1 MDYTLKDLE
10 DMCIR
15 LEHLCKELCYPP
27 SGTISLNEYVVSEAV
42 QVIQRVGE
50 CLAWANGQ
58 HGRDNLGEAFTM
70 PFLERHV
77 RDRLRDLLGTSNVH
91 LQAQVLQ
98 TIHILLAV
106 TSEEST
112 LFCHLTAGWYLNQI
126 VTAHFDFKNHDDL
139 LPLWMTVVKDIATK
153 INGENIMLFFDP
165 SSDKPFPMFSEA
177 IQYYHHPV
185 SQVRTHVQAT
195 SLEIFLKLKNED
207 DYLSEGTLST
217 LFQLVVKESEKFF
230 THVCCLLRDF
240 WRMADEAVIAGNKR
254 DAHSAFCIQNDML
267 MYLNDVFMC
276 DIPELSNIL
285 QEKLLRFALLPVLL
299 GSALCLQRH
308 PLPAQETAW
317 YLLCDFMATLR
328 SPHILTALAT
338 AMLRPHGAEEMMEL
352 VELPPPRTP
361 LDYFV
366 KQASWGGTA
375 QPGPFDKFDVSS
387 DEALYGAAPVPIMSL
402 LDARSGASRPL
413 VRNKLLDHF
422 EERLRCWISAAGQP
436 AAGQAASCT
445 MAALELL
452 LQALRASKEGLDA
465 SVAER
470 LGGIVCDCLA
480 RHSRLPWAVSLCA
493 LRALRELIA
502 AADVTSG
509 HARMVLGPLL
519 RDKVLAPLAEEL
531 LREASA
537 QAQQGSSA
545 QESWLHEFQ
554 EQWFAFASDLSE
566 LPDSTQ
572 QVPISMRHQLPEPG
586 QEPDMPDAPPIGRT
600 RCLRV
605 LLAVHRLAAGLAGV
619 ASKSTMEM
627 PGLSEAEREESL
639 KYQPGVPVHIGKMN
653 RVKCYAHGPAP
664 GLEKEAVYL
673 LPAQH
678 TLLLVRP
685 DDQKPFWAV
694 PVIAE
699 PLRLVRLIPGDENA
713 GRMDLQQLNA
723 SQSSH
728 DRQKT
733 LQLEVSSPRSPA
745 LRQPYGSGLSALPL
759 RPASGSGYPGTQPG
773 RDQLAHTMPVPG
785 LPLSGDFLS
794 GPSLP
799 NMPGPRLSSEATSE
813 APLPLALAFSDDRR
827 RRVAWKVIAQAQN
840 QVNQRISEGVMRFLT
855 DIQRGNLPT

>member
-1 MDYTLKDLE
+1 MEYTLKDLE
-10 DMCIR
+10 DMCLR
-15 LEHLCKELCYPP
+15 LEHLCKELCFPAA
-27 SGTISLNEYVVSEAV
+27 GRISLDEAVVAEAV

-50 CLAWANGQ
+50 CLAWAYGQ
-58 HGRDNLGEAFTM
+58 HTRAHLADQFTM

-77 RDRLRDLLGTSNVH
+77 RDRLKDLLGTSSAH

-126 VTAHFDFKNHDDL
+126 VTSHFDFKNNDDL

-153 INGENIMLFFDP
+153 INGGNIMLFFDP

-195 SLEIFLKLKNED
+195 SLEIFLKLKNEED
-207 DYLSEGTLST
+207 FSGGTLST
-217 LFQLVVKESEKFF
+217 LFQLVVQDSEKFF

-240 WRMADEAVIAGNKR
+240 WRMADEAVIAGNRR

-276 DIPELSNIL
+276 DIPQLSSIL

-299 GSALCLQRH
+299 GSTLGLQRQ

-317 YLLCDFMATLR
+317 YLLCDLMATLR

-338 AMLRPHGAEEMMEL
+338 TMLRPHGAEEVMQL

-361 LDYFV
+361 TSYFV
-366 KQASWGGTA
+366 MQASWGGNA
-375 QPGPFDKFDVSS
+375 QPGPFDDRYDLSS

-402 LDARSGASRPL
+402 LDSRSGASRPL

-422 EERLRCWISAAGQP
+422 EERLKSWISAAGQP

-470 LGGIVCDCLA
+470 LGDIVCDCLA

-509 HARMVLGPLL
+509 RARSVLGPLL
-519 RDKVLAPLAEEL
+519 REKVLSPLAEEL

-554 EQWFAFASDLSE
+554 EQWLAFTSDLSE

-572 QVPISMRHQLPEPG
+572 QVPTSMRHQLPEPG
-586 QEPDMPDAPPIGRT
+586 QETDMPDAPATGRA

-605 LLAVHRLAAGLAGV
+605 LLAVHRLAARLAGTT
-619 ASKSTMEM
+619 SKSTVEM

-639 KYQPGVPVHIGKMN
+639 RYQPGVPVHIGKMN
-653 RVKCYAHGPAP
+653 RVKCYAHGPVP
-664 GLEKEAVYL
+664 GLEKDAVYL

-699 PLRLVRLIPGDENA
+699 PLRLVRLIPGDENT
-713 GRMDLQQLNA
+713 GRIDLQQLNG
-723 SQSSH
+723 SQGSH
-728 DRQKT
+728 DRQRT

-759 RPASGSGYPGTQPG
+759 RPASGSGYRGAQLG
-773 RDQLAHTMPVPG
+773 LDQLAHTMPVPG

-794 GPSLP
+794 PSLP
-799 NMPGPRLSSEATSE
+799 NMPGPRMSSEAASE
-813 APLPLALAFSDDRR
+813 ASLPLALSFSDDRR

-840 QVNQRISEGVMRFLT
+840 QVNQRLSDGVMRFLT
-855 DIQRGNLPT
+855 EIQHGSLPM